1 VHLVAEEHSIDER
14 ELLISMYRDFNARR
28 IGAVLARMSPTVEWP
43 NGMEGGYVY
52 GIDAVR
58 SYWTR
63 QFAAI
68 DPHVEPLRVDRDDKG
83 RFVVDVHQTV
93 RSLDGKV
100 LLDRIVHHAYR
111 LREGLVERMDI
122 E

>member
-1 VHLVAEEHSIDER
+1 MDER
-14 ELLISMYRDFNARR
+14 ELLASMYRDFNARH
-28 IGAVLARMSPTVEWP
+28 IEAVLARFSPTVEWP

-58 SYWTR
+58 DYWTR
-63 QFAAI
+63 QWAAV
-68 DPHVEPLRVDRDDKG
+68 DPHVEPLSIVKDDKG
-83 RFVVDVHQTV
+83 RFLVEVHQVV
-93 RSLDGKV
+93 RDLNGSV

-111 LREGLVERMDI
+111 FRDGLVERMDI